1 MMKFPIDGK
10 IKNVPN
16 HQPDIYI
23 YTPISG
29 NGGDVYFTFH
39 PPWPI
44 ITQFIRLMNV
54 VNMFGDMYIYNL
66 ERYGHGKPVIQQ

>member
-23 YTPISG
+23 HTHKRKWWRCIL
-29 NGGDVYFTFH
+29 YFP

-44 ITQFIRLMNV
+44 ITQFIRFMNV
-54 VNMFGDMYIYNL
+54 VNMFGDMYIYIIWN
-66 ERYGHGKPVIQQ
+66 GMDMVNQ